1 MTRLYLC
8 CNIHSQLCVIMF
20 NIIKNNILVNY
31 GILLV
36 EMPVSVYELNG
47 ER

>member
-1 MTRLYLC
+1 
-8 CNIHSQLCVIMF
+8 MF

-36 EMPVSVYELNG
+36 EMPVSVYELNIFS
-47 ER
+47 RIYKNSK